1 MKKLTILTLTLLLT
15 ALAQLTAQLPQSDS
29 PIVRLIYFRPSD
41 RPIQPDI
48 NTLMDSVIKDVQ
60 RFYAAQMEQ
69 HGYGRKTFQF
79 EADANGNAV
88 VHHVNGQFNDAYY
101 QDALLSK
108 VAEEIRAQVPTERD
122 IYLVALDSSQ
132 RQYCGVASGGMAFM
146 RAPGACVRPWVAAH
160 ELGHTFGLLH
170 DARDSGHVMFFHQA
184 AESFDAKSLS
194 DCTAEWLDVHP
205 AFNAG
210 HSAVNN
216 EPATIEMLAP
226 SLTSPNTV
234 RLRFEVTDLDGLHQ
248 AQLLIGKG
256 RNTEATLTTC
266 KQFDGNPSGSFEFV
280 TTGFPPQG
288 NANLLVIDMQG
299 NTNSRYFPIDITPLL
314 PPAQVVT
321 IPDAN
326 LTVAIREALDLGP
339 GIPITTHAM
348 LNLTG
353 LEAYNSEIK
362 DITGLEHAHNLRS
375 LDIGAWE
382 VNGEWVNSNVI
393 TDLSPL
399 SDLTNLVRLSLGKNY
414 IWTLDFLR
422 ELPPLAPVSI
432 PDPNLAAAIREELLL
447 TSNEPVTT
455 YSILDLVK
463 LEAPNAGIKSLTG
476 LEHAVNLIEVDLG
489 NVVISDLSPLSDLTN
504 LEVLSVKNFT
514 LNRDFLRELPPLAS
528 IPDPNLAAA
537 IREELLLTSNEPVT
551 THSVLGLIELDAR
564 NRGIKSLTGLEHAA
578 NLKEVD
584 LGGEYISPSGSEG
597 YLNSNAISDFSPLEK
612 LTNLEELDLTGMSGL
627 RDVSALARLT
637 NLKTLHL
644 WGSDVS
650 DVSALA
656 HLTNLKRLSLG
667 PDVSDVSALAH
678 LTNLERLGID
688 STGFSDVSALASL
701 TNLERLSLHGTGFSD
716 VSALANLTNLKTL
729 RLDSTDVSDV
739 SALAHLTN
747 LERLEIE
754 HTDVSDV
761 SALAHLTNL
770 KRLNLWGS
778 DVSDVS
784 ALAHL
789 TNLTWLDLRYTTGVS
804 DVSALASLTNL
815 DTLHLYG
822 TGVSDVSP
830 LLGMSQLRW
839 VDLRNCPL
847 SYASIHTHIPAL
859 QAKGIEVEFYNV
871 ARPALLKVSGDRQEG
886 EPGAMLKTAFVVEAM
901 DEHGKP
907 IVGQTVRFSVL
918 EGEGTLSAKT
928 VETDAR
934 GKARVTLTLGWYPG
948 VNKVKASSEGIQS
961 WVLFTAVGRE
971 EAPELVA
978 DVNGDGIVNIQDL
991 VLVSGQFG
999 KTGKNSA
1006 DVNGDGVVNIQDLV
1020 LVASAFGEGAAAPSA
1035 RAVSRARLTVS
1046 DVEGWL
1052 IEARA
1057 VSSVGQDRQILTSFS
1072 PQTHILSGSG
1082 SGDPELQRGSAS
1094 RPGGLSY
1101 LRGLAVLEQ
1110 LLASLMPKE
1119 TALLA
1124 NYPNPFNPETWIPY
1138 QLANPAEVTVT
1149 IYAANGAVV
1158 RTLDLGHRRAG
1169 SYASRHRAAYWD
1181 GRNAHGEPVASG
1193 VYFYTLQAGDYTA
1206 TQKMVIRK

>member
-1 MKKLTILTLTLLLT
+1 MKKLTILTVTLLLT
-15 ALAQLTAQLPQSDS
+15 ALVQLTAQLPQSDS

-132 RQYCGVASGGMAFM
+132 NQYCGVASGRMAFM
-146 RAPGACVRPWVAAH
+146 RAPGNCVRPWVAAH
-160 ELGHTFGLLH
+160 ELGHTFGLQH

-184 AESFDAKSLS
+184 AEPFSEKSLS

-210 HSAVNN
+210 HSAGNN

-234 RLRFEVTDLDGLHQ
+234 RLRFEVTDPDGLHQ

-256 RNTEATLTTC
+256 PNIEATLTTC
-266 KQFDGNPSGSFEFV
+266 KQFNGNPSGSLEFV
-280 TTGFPPQG
+280 TTGFPPEG
-288 NANLLVIDMQG
+288 RARLLVIDMQG

-326 LTVAIREALDLGP
+326 LAVAIREALDLAP

-348 LNLTG
+348 LTLTG
-353 LEAYNSEIK
+353 LEAYNREIK
-362 DITGLEHAHNLRS
+362 SLTGLEHAHNLRY
-375 LDIGAWE
+375 LNIGAPE
-382 VNGEWVNSNVI
+382 VNGERVNSNVI

-399 SDLTNLVRLSLGKNY
+399 SDLTNLEVLILGKYY

-432 PDPNLAAAIREELLL
+432 PDPNLAAAIREELVL
-447 TSNEPVTT
+447 TPNEPLTT
-455 YSILDLVK
+455 HSILGLVK
-463 LEAPNAGIKSLTG
+463 LAPHNRGIKSLTG
-476 LEHAVNLIEVDLG
+476 LEHAVNLKEL
-489 NVVISDLSPLSDLTN
+489 NLS
-504 LEVLSVKNFT
+504 
-514 LNRDFLRELPPLAS
+514 
-528 IPDPNLAAA
+528 
-537 IREELLLTSNEPVT
+537 
-551 THSVLGLIELDAR
+551 
-564 NRGIKSLTGLEHAA
+564 
-578 NLKEVD
+578 
-584 LGGEYISPSGSEG
+584 GEYISGEG
-597 YLNSNAISDFSPLEK
+597 WVNSNAISDWSPLAA
-612 LTNLEELDLTGMSGL
+612 LTQLTELY
-627 RDVSALARLT
+627 
-637 NLKTLHL
+637 
-644 WGSDVS
+644 
-650 DVSALA
+650 
-656 HLTNLKRLSLG
+656 LG
-667 PDVSDVSALAH
+667 
-678 LTNLERLGID
+678 
-688 STGFSDVSALASL
+688 
-701 TNLERLSLHGTGFSD
+701 
-716 VSALANLTNLKTL
+716 
-729 RLDSTDVSDV
+729 
-739 SALAHLTN
+739 
-747 LERLEIE
+747 
-754 HTDVSDV
+754 
-761 SALAHLTNL
+761 
-770 KRLNLWGS
+770 
-778 DVSDVS
+778 
-784 ALAHL
+784 
-789 TNLTWLDLRYTTGVS
+789 YT
-804 DVSALASLTNL
+804 A
-815 DTLHLYG
+815 
-822 TGVSDVSP
+822 VSDVSP
-830 LLGMSQLRW
+830 LANLTQLTELHLTGTAVSDISPLAALTQLRLLYLGSTAVSDVSPLAALTQLRLLYLGSTAVSDVSPLAALTQLTRLGLGGTAVSDVSPLANLTQLRW
-839 VDLRNCPL
+839 LSLGFTAVSDVSPLANLTQLTELYLSDTAVSDVSPLANLTQLTRLNLSGTAVSDVSPLANLTQLRGLYLWRTAVSDVSPLANLTQLTTLWLAFAVAISDVSPLANLTQLETLWLSSTAVSDVSPLANLTQLETLRLQNCPL
-847 SYASIHTHIPAL
+847 SYASLHTHIPAL
-859 QAKGIEVEFYNV
+859 QAKGTEVRFDNV
-871 ARPALLKVSGDRQEG
+871 AHPALLKTSGDSQEG
-886 EPGAMLKTAFVVEAM
+886 APGATLKTPFVVEAM
-901 DEHGKP
+901 DAHGKP
-907 IVGQTVRFSVL
+907 MVGVPIQFEIRH
-918 EGEGTLSAKT
+918 GGGTLNANT
-928 VETDAR
+928 VKTDAR
-934 GKARVTLTLGWYPG
+934 GKAQITLTLGRASG
-948 VNKVKASSEGIQS
+948 INKVKASSEGIQS
-961 WVLFTAVGRE
+961 YVLFTAVGTGA
-971 EAPELVA
+971 APQLVA

-1020 LVASAFGEGAAAPSA
+1020 LVAGAFGAGAGAPSA
-1035 RAVSRARLTVS
+1035 RAVSLARLTAS

-1052 IEARA
+1052 VEARA

-1072 PQTHILSGSG
+1072 PQTHLLSGSG

-1101 LRGLAVLEQ
+1101 LRGLAVLER
-1110 LLASLMPKE
+1110 LLASLMPKAS
-1119 TALLA
+1119 ALLA

-1169 SYASRHRAAYWD
+1169 SYASRSRAAYWD

-1193 VYFYTLQAGDYTA
+1193 IYFYTLQTGDFTA
-1206 TQKMVIRK
+1206 TKKMVIRK